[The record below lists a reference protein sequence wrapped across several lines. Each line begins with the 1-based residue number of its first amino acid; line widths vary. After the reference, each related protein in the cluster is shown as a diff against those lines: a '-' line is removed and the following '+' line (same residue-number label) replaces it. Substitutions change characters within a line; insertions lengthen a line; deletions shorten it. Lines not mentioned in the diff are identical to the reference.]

1 MKNVFRSI
9 DEVNSLPEIMALRIA
24 NHPNIIKLNEVL
36 YERETGRLS
45 LVFELMTCNL
55 YEFHYSLLYSY
66 AGLLFIPFLS
76 IVYRLIKH
84 RKVYLPESKVKLYMY
99 QVLRALDY
107 LHTHGIFHRDI
118 KPENILITE
127 DTVKLADLGSC
138 HAIVAKQPFSE
149 YVSTRWFPFFEYC
162 FYSSGIPSFCFFPLY
177 KYPMTDI
184 HAGIEHL
191 SVCSQTGT
199 TIIRWTSGD
208 SAVWCLSC
216 LRCIRC
222 SPGRMS

>member
-1 MKNVFRSI
+1 MIKAVSTVTGQYVAIKRMKNVFRSI
-9 DEVNSLPEIMALRIA
+9 DEVNSLPEIMALRIS

-55 YEFHYSLLYSY
+55 YEFNFFPSLSLCYHSTY
-66 AGLLFIPFLS
+66 CIFRS
-76 IVYRLIKH
+76 YRLIKH
-84 RKVYLPESKVKLYMY
+84 RKVYLPEAKVKLYMY

-149 YVSTRWFPFFEYC
+149 YVSTRWFLLFECYI
-162 FYSSGIPSFCFFPLY
+162 YLSLVILSFCCHYL
-177 KYPMTDI
+177 
-184 HAGIEHL
+184 
-191 SVCSQTGT
+191 
-199 TIIRWTSGD
+199 
-208 SAVWCLSC
+208 CL
-216 LRCIRC
+216 INV
-222 SPGRMS
+222 P